1 MTTHND
7 WRTGDR
13 RDPVGPVSDI
23 RSRAISGRRLTGDE
37 FGRLF
42 SEGDEEL
49 LYRNAEIRASALPVA
64 PGSVLVSLSCECGY
78 TYAGPVG
85 AAIAE
90 RWEGVFRRVHSG
102 EGHEVTGS

>member
-64 PGSVLVSLSCECGY
+64 PGSVLVSLSCACGY

-90 RWEGVFRRVHSG
+90 RWEGIFRRVHSG
-102 EGHEVTGS
+102 AGHEVTGS